1 MNCDEI
7 KTELRNEIVKYVGIN
22 DKLPMRCLHQI
33 EIIQCYVISKS
44 KWQFSVYNLSK
55 TWISGNLDSHI
66 NRYYQ
71 KSLNIPV
78 SGNIAHLRLTKSK
91 LGLSIKTC
99 QHIYV
104 DCKLKIRRTLETSLN
119 QDIRNLYKLTSN
131 KNVNSDSILKKINFT
146 EKRIIKIRSC
156 ALLSIQSQKSTWN
169 GFLNLKEQCG
179 IISFLMNL
187 IPPTHLVQWQ
197 KMTSSLPNNIQNFA
211 RWYLFYSLSNGTNL
225 QRWKLKKNF
234 LCDHKETQ
242 IHLFDNN
249 KPSFSRYEWRN
260 NSVLKTLMSNFVT
273 IASEGFRFYADIDG
287 YDCPSRLFRSGRP
300 QDPNANKH

>member
-99 QHIYV
+99 QHI
-104 DCKLKIRRTLETSLN
+104 
-119 QDIRNLYKLTSN
+119 
-131 KNVNSDSILKKINFT
+131 
-146 EKRIIKIRSC
+146 
-156 ALLSIQSQKSTWN
+156 
-169 GFLNLKEQCG
+169 
-179 IISFLMNL
+179 
-187 IPPTHLVQWQ
+187 
-197 KMTSSLPNNIQNFA
+197 
-211 RWYLFYSLSNGTNL
+211 
-225 QRWKLKKNF
+225 
-234 LCDHKETQ
+234 
-242 IHLFDNN
+242 
-249 KPSFSRYEWRN
+249 
-260 NSVLKTLMSNFVT
+260 
-273 IASEGFRFYADIDG
+273 
-287 YDCPSRLFRSGRP
+287 
-300 QDPNANKH
+300 